1 MTVLSAT
8 STSGAT
14 IAIVTVTAAQAAAAL
29 RPVGSRPALQRCLA
43 ALAGCPAITAVHLR
57 TADATVA
64 SIAAQVPLVAVQ
76 RDALEIDP
84 VAAMRSTAAS
94 AGSWSRLLLASAD
107 AALLEAGQV
116 TQVLGALDAGAPA
129 AVSVVPTGRLRGPD
143 GRRGAGEALAE
154 DGALV
159 ALTRSAWERDDPAAL
174 ALPVALEMPGARW
187 DGDPAA
193 LPGLAAAALERRLAR
208 VRLVVCDVD
217 GTLTDGGM
225 YYGGEGEALKRFDT
239 RDAHGLVGLRRRFG
253 IELGIITAE
262 DSPSVRARCAKLGIT
277 RVAHGCKDKV
287 PVLRAWCT
295 ELGVTAAQAAYV
307 GDDDGDLG
315 CLHLAGV
322 SACPADAAPEV
333 SAICEVRLNRRG
345 GRGAVRELCD
355 RIRAARPA

>member
-1 MTVLSAT
+1 MTTVTTAPT
-8 STSGAT
+8 T

-29 RPVGSRPALQRCLA
+29 RPVGSRPAIQRCLA
-43 ALAGCPAITAVHLR
+43 ALAGCPAIAAVHLR
-57 TADATVA
+57 TADVA
-64 SIAAQVPLVAVQ
+64 VAAVAAQVPLVAVQ

-84 VAAMRSTAAS
+84 VAAMRSTAAA
-94 AGSWSRLLLASAD
+94 AGAWSRLVLAASD
-107 AALLEAGQV
+107 SALLESGQV
-116 TQVLGALDAGAPA
+116 AQVLTALDGGAPA
-129 AVSVVPTGRLRGPD
+129 AVSAVATGRLRGPD

-159 ALTRSAWERDDPAAL
+159 ALSRSAWERDDPAAI
-174 ALPVALEMPGARW
+174 AVPVALDLPGARW
-187 DGDPAA
+187 NGDPLA
-193 LPGLAAAALERRLAR
+193 LPGLAAAAQERRLAG

-239 RDAHGLVGLRRRFG
+239 RDAHGLIGLRKRFG

-262 DSPSVRARCAKLGIT
+262 DSPSVRARCAKLGIG

-287 PVLRAWCT
+287 PMLRAWCA
-295 ELGVTAAQAAYV
+295 ELGLTATQVAYV

-322 SACPADAAPEV
+322 AAAPADAVSEV
-333 SAICEVRLNRRG
+333 SAICEVRLSRRG

-355 RIRAARPA
+355 RIRAARPG